1 MSVNN
6 YKSFDAY
13 LDVRAAFLDISIAL
27 DNVWCGGKK
36 KNGNIGDSFLK
47 ILQAKRCI
55 N

>member
-27 DNVWCGGKK
+27 DNVWCGVK
-36 KNGNIGDSFLK
+36 KNGNIGHSFLK
-47 ILQAKRCI
+47 ILEAKRCI

>member
-36 KNGNIGDSFLK
+36 KKMVISVTLF
-47 ILQAKRCI
+47 
-55 N
+55 

>member
-6 YKSFDAY
+6 YKSFDVY

-36 KNGNIGDSFLK
+36 NGNIGDSFLK
-47 ILQAKRCI
+47 ILEAKRCI